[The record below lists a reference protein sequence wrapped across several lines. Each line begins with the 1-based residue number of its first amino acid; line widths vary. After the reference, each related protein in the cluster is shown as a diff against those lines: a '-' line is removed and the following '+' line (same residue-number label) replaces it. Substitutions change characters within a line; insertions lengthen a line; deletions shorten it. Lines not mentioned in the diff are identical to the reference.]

1 MKFSCDRKELAEAL
15 AIAQSAV
22 PPKSTMAIL
31 GNLMFVAEADKLE
44 ITGTTIDLW
53 ARTKLGAEVKT
64 SGAITLPARRFAEI
78 VRHLDA
84 AEVEV
89 NVDGTQATVK
99 GGRATFKLMGLEAAD
114 FPVFPEMKFEHA
126 LTVTQATLRG
136 LIRKTLFAAAEDVTR
151 YALNG
156 VCIQVEGNEVRF
168 VATDGYRLAYVS
180 LKTEIEM
187 GGIVDVILPSKAAS
201 ELSKLL
207 TDDEPVDIAFGENH
221 VSFDCGRFLFVTR
234 RAEGK
239 FPPYRE
245 VIPQSFEKEVRVA
258 RNLFL
263 DVVDR
268 MALMCDENN
277 RQIIMTVRK
286 DQLEVEAKTAEIG
299 EAREPLP
306 CLYGGPEFKVSY
318 NPAFLHEIITAL
330 DGDDLIYQ
338 VNDPARQGSFRG
350 TGDEN
355 HFCIL
360 MPIKL

>member
-1 MKFSCDRKELAEAL
+1 VKFACDRKELVEAL
-15 AIAQSAV
+15 GIAQSAI

-31 GNLMFVAEADKLE
+31 GNILFLAEADRLE

-53 ARTKLGAEVKT
+53 ARTKLPAEVKAK
-64 SGAITLPARRFAEI
+64 GAITLPARRFTEI

-89 NVDGTQATVK
+89 NVEGTQATVK
-99 GGRATFKLMGLEAAD
+99 GGRATFKLMGLDAAD
-114 FPVFPEMKFEHA
+114 YPVFPEVKLEHA
-126 LTVTQATLRG
+126 LTVTQGTLRA

-168 VATDGYRLAYVS
+168 VATDGYRLAYTS
-180 LKTEIEM
+180 LKTEIEV

-207 TDDEPVDIAFGENH
+207 TDDEPVDVAFGETH
-221 VSFDCGRFLFVTR
+221 ISFDCGRFVFVTR
-234 RAEGK
+234 QAEGK

-245 VIPQSFEKEVRVA
+245 VIPKSFDKEVRIA
-258 RNLFL
+258 RPLFQG
-263 DVVDR
+263 VVDR

-286 DQLEVEAKTAEIG
+286 DQLEVEAKTAEVG

-306 CLYGGPEFKVSY
+306 CIYAGDEFKVSY
-318 NPAFLHEIITAL
+318 NPAFVHEIVAAL
-330 DGDDLIYQ
+330 EGDDVIYQ
-338 VNDPARQGSFRG
+338 VNDPARQGCFRG

-360 MPIKL
+360 MPIKI